1 MKLSIFTSMTNP
13 DERND
18 PWKEATKCYEDFA
31 DEVVVAGET
40 WPEEFKFDYIGKV
53 FQDGFNQSTGDWVI
67 HMDIDNLFHEKDK
80 ERLRNILKNYE
91 DYPAVAFPKFQ
102 FFHPERFNFKS
113 KMCIAVNKK
122 KFPDIKFNGGGD
134 LCQPTIENKLIS
146 PDIVPYEKIIIWN
159 YDSMF
164 KTKKIIS
171 KDRARFARAWF
182 SSFGDYGDRGGPT
195 EEEAFK
201 AWFQMIEERYAYHYL
216 KMNID
221 KHPKYIVSRLS
232 NIPENQFGHNL
243 FGLIDKN
250 KNINLNKLKQTYK
263 NYIKNYLL
271 AK

>member
-1 MKLSIFTSMTNP
+1 
-13 DERND
+13 
-18 PWKEATKCYEDFA
+18 
-31 DEVVVAGET
+31 
-40 WPEEFKFDYIGKV
+40 
-53 FQDGFNQSTGDWVI
+53 
-67 HMDIDNLFHEKDK
+67 
-80 ERLRNILKNYE
+80 
-91 DYPAVAFPKFQ
+91 
-102 FFHPERFNFKS
+102 
-113 KMCIAVNKK
+113 
-122 KFPDIKFNGGGD
+122 
-134 LCQPTIENKLIS
+134 
-146 PDIVPYEKIIIWN
+146 
-159 YDSMF
+159 MF

-250 KNINLNKLKQTYK
+250 KNINLNKLKETYK